1 MGPKLDQM
9 PTISPS
15 EHTPAEIWHYTLQ
28 FSIFVPIFFSID
40 PASHGIDTLHKY
52 GDDSLYWETE
62 RARNALRRVCRS
74 WDAFLN
80 RFARRLVRLVDV
92 EHGHV
97 PISALR
103 NAIRIQT
110 LACHCRKPRVDL
122 HQPWPTLDYIRKDG
136 TPEPW
141 KLQILFGFW
150 EDNTAHPKL
159 FLVHHRLKHL
169 RVFHRTWSHS
179 GYPSQAYNSTN
190 QNDQPIT
197 VLSVLG
203 STSIAYDTTKLTTWR
218 LHLRRGIG
226 NEWSLSHLRHLW
238 VHSLDDQ
245 VMESLLPIV
254 GPQLLSFSCFESRV
268 WKQLLN
274 IWELCPNIT
283 TLCIPRGLHLLIPPS
298 SGHPIKTLG
307 VHPGLARKQLCTV
320 CRCSHIS
327 YQSKFPSIANI
338 ASAGISRLKLMTVW
352 KNNPISSRDWQ
363 KDYDSSP
370 KLCFRDQARIHGI
383 QLVDAHSR
391 TFSNWSSNGW
401 NFASGHILYQR

>member
-1 MGPKLDQM
+1 M

-15 EHTPAEIWHYTLQ
+15 ERTPAEIWHYILQ

-40 PASHGIDTLHKY
+40 PASHGIDALHKY

-150 EDNTAHPKL
+150 EDNTAHRNY
-159 FLVHHRLKHL
+159 FL
-169 RVFHRTWSHS
+169 
-179 GYPSQAYNSTN
+179 Y
-190 QNDQPIT
+190 
-197 VLSVLG
+197 
-203 STSIAYDTTKLTTWR
+203 TT
-218 LHLRRGIG
+218 
-226 NEWSLSHLRHLW
+226 
-238 VHSLDDQ
+238 
-245 VMESLLPIV
+245 
-254 GPQLLSFSCFESRV
+254 
-268 WKQLLN
+268 
-274 IWELCPNIT
+274 
-283 TLCIPRGLHLLIPPS
+283 
-298 SGHPIKTLG
+298 
-307 VHPGLARKQLCTV
+307 
-320 CRCSHIS
+320 
-327 YQSKFPSIANI
+327 
-338 ASAGISRLKLMTVW
+338 
-352 KNNPISSRDWQ
+352 
-363 KDYDSSP
+363 DSN
-370 KLCFRDQARIHGI
+370 
-383 QLVDAHSR
+383 
-391 TFSNWSSNGW
+391 T
-401 NFASGHILYQR
+401 FASSTGLGAILGIRARRTTALTRTTSPSRYYRYLVLQVLRTIRPN